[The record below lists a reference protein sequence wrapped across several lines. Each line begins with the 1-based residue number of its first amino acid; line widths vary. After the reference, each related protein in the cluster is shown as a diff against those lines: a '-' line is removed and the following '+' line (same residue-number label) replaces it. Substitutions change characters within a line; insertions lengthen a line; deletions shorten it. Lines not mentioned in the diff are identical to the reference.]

1 MKSAIKYS
9 TQVSAAIAAGTP
21 IVALESTIIS
31 HGLPRPSNLLV
42 AQECE
47 SIIRA
52 RGAVPATI
60 ALLDGVVHIGLEAS
74 ELDAIANRDDISKA
88 SSRDL
93 AIIIAQG
100 KSAATTVAATAHI
113 AAIAGIKVFAT
124 GGLGGVH
131 RGANESFD
139 ESADLT
145 ALSQL
150 DMTVVCAGVK
160 SILDV
165 HATLE
170 RLVSALCGLG
180 EDRDAAGVGGILAG
194 QETTVGD
201 GVLQVVG
208 ADVVGPALQQRDLDR
223 RLQRVADHW
232 QVLVEQLVLQG
243 LGAGRHDHL
252 AARLQRRHQ
261 VGERLARAGAGL
273 GNEHRLAVDG
283 GGDALG
289 HFKLLTAHAITAD
302 GLSQRP
308 VGGEDFGKGR
318 QGRRPEKSGANGSR
332 WGGGRRWRSGWW
344 SAFCAWTLGGFS
356 EPFLNS
362 CFPP

>member
-9 TQVSAAIAAGTP
+9 AEVSAAIAAGTP

-31 HGLPRPSNLLV
+31 HGLPRPSNLAV
-42 AQECE
+42 ARECE
-47 SIIRA
+47 SIIRQ
-52 RGAVPATI
+52 RGAIPATI
-60 ALLDGVVHIGLEAS
+60 ALLDGVVHIGLEAN

-170 RLVSALCGLG
+170 RLETLAIGVVGYKTNRFPGFYLTDSGFEIEHRVDSAQEIAAIINARTQVSTSNQALIVTNPVAKQMDKARHD
-180 EDRDAAGVGGILAG
+180 EILASG
-194 QETTVGD
+194 LANAARD
-201 GVLQVVG
+201 GIDGKYVTPYLLEHFHTASKG
-208 ADVVGPALQQRDLDR
+208 ESLAINTEIIKSNCA
-223 RLQRVADHW
+223 
-232 QVLVEQLVLQG
+232 
-243 LGAGRHDHL
+243 L
-252 AARLQRRHQ
+252 AADI
-261 VGERLARAGAGL
+261 AM
-273 GNEHRLAVDG
+273 
-283 GGDALG
+283 AL
-289 HFKLLTAHAITAD
+289 
-302 GLSQRP
+302 
-308 VGGEDFGKGR
+308 
-318 QGRRPEKSGANGSR
+318 
-332 WGGGRRWRSGWW
+332 
-344 SAFCAWTLGGFS
+344 
-356 EPFLNS
+356 
-362 CFPP
+362 

>member
-9 TQVSAAIAAGTP
+9 AEVSAAIAAGTP

-31 HGLPRPSNLLV
+31 HGLPRPSNLAV

-47 SIIRA
+47 SIIRQ
-52 RGAVPATI
+52 RGAIPATI

-150 DMTVVCAGVK
+150 DITVVCAGVK

-170 RLVSALCGLG
+170 RLETLAIGIVGYKTKRFPGFYLTDSGFEIEHCVDSAQ
-180 EDRDAAGVGGILAG
+180 EVAAIIKARSQVATSHHALIVTNPVEKQMDKARHDQILATG
-194 QETTVGD
+194 MANAARD
-201 GVLQVVG
+201 GIDGKYVTPYLLEHFHTASKG
-208 ADVVGPALQQRDLDR
+208 ESLAINTEIIKSNCA
-223 RLQRVADHW
+223 
-232 QVLVEQLVLQG
+232 
-243 LGAGRHDHL
+243 L
-252 AARLQRRHQ
+252 AADI
-261 VGERLARAGAGL
+261 AM
-273 GNEHRLAVDG
+273 
-283 GGDALG
+283 
-289 HFKLLTAHAITAD
+289 AI
-302 GLSQRP
+302 
-308 VGGEDFGKGR
+308 K
-318 QGRRPEKSGANGSR
+318 
-332 WGGGRRWRSGWW
+332 
-344 SAFCAWTLGGFS
+344 
-356 EPFLNS
+356 
-362 CFPP
+362 

>member
-9 TQVSAAIAAGTP
+9 TEVSAAIAAGTP

-170 RLVSALCGLG
+170 RLETLAIGIVGYKTNRFPGFYLTDSGFEIEHRVDSAEEIAAIIKARSQVSTSNHALIVTNPV
-180 EDRDAAGVGGILAG
+180 EKQMDKVRHDEILATG
-194 QETTVGD
+194 MANATRD
-201 GVLQVVG
+201 GIDGKYVTPYLLEHFHTASKG
-208 ADVVGPALQQRDLDR
+208 ESLAINTEIIKSNCA
-223 RLQRVADHW
+223 
-232 QVLVEQLVLQG
+232 
-243 LGAGRHDHL
+243 L
-252 AARLQRRHQ
+252 AADI
-261 VGERLARAGAGL
+261 AM
-273 GNEHRLAVDG
+273 
-283 GGDALG
+283 AL
-289 HFKLLTAHAITAD
+289 K
-302 GLSQRP
+302 
-308 VGGEDFGKGR
+308 
-318 QGRRPEKSGANGSR
+318 
-332 WGGGRRWRSGWW
+332 
-344 SAFCAWTLGGFS
+344 
-356 EPFLNS
+356 
-362 CFPP
+362 

>member
-9 TQVSAAIAAGTP
+9 TEVSAAIAARAP

-60 ALLDGVVHIGLEAS
+60 ALLDGVIHIGLEAS
-74 ELDAIANRDDISKA
+74 ELNAIANRDDISKA

-93 AIIIAQG
+93 AIIMAQG

-170 RLVSALCGLG
+170 RLETLAIGIVGYKTNRFPGFYLTDSGFEIEHRVDSA
-180 EDRDAAGVGGILAG
+180 EEIAAIIHARSQVATSNHALIVTNPVEKQMDKARHDEILATG
-194 QETTVGD
+194 IANAARD
-201 GVLQVVG
+201 GINGKYVTPYLLEHFHTASKG
-208 ADVVGPALQQRDLDR
+208 ESLAINTEIIKSNCA
-223 RLQRVADHW
+223 
-232 QVLVEQLVLQG
+232 
-243 LGAGRHDHL
+243 L
-252 AARLQRRHQ
+252 AADI
-261 VGERLARAGAGL
+261 AM
-273 GNEHRLAVDG
+273 
-283 GGDALG
+283 
-289 HFKLLTAHAITAD
+289 AI
-302 GLSQRP
+302 
-308 VGGEDFGKGR
+308 K
-318 QGRRPEKSGANGSR
+318 
-332 WGGGRRWRSGWW
+332 
-344 SAFCAWTLGGFS
+344 
-356 EPFLNS
+356 
-362 CFPP
+362 